1 MAKEIYKRL
10 GRTVTTIR
18 GKGLISGDKEVL
30 YCVLTRIEIY
40 ELRHIAEEM
49 DIDIVD
55 FVKQLD
61 QTILDMVALE
71 SIKDRRIR
79 QSLIDKQPLQL
90 DI

>member
-1 MAKEIYKRL
+1 MLNEQLTDIIIQHSIKNQMSLFDA
-10 GRTVTTIR
+10 
-18 GKGLISGDKEVL
+18 VL
-30 YCVLTRIEIY
+30 
-40 ELRHIAEEM
+40 HIAEEM

>member
-1 MAKEIYKRL
+1 MLNEQLTDIIIQHSIKNKMSL
-10 GRTVTTIR
+10 FDTV
-18 GKGLISGDKEVL
+18 L
-30 YCVLTRIEIY
+30 
-40 ELRHIAEEM
+40 HIAEEM
-49 DIDIVD
+49 DVDICD

-61 QTILDMVALE
+61 QTLLDRVALE